1 MGRKQ
6 VWKIIKREVGRGKGA
21 AEQINDEN
29 GGRKQMCKEKES
41 GKEEIDCER
50 EEGKEREINYNRL

>member
-41 GKEEIDCER
+41 GKEEIDC
-50 EEGKEREINYNRL
+50 